1 MINKKIGL
9 TAAISLI
16 VVASILYG
24 VSETTPTVTRVSV
37 AQFGDF
43 TFADQVERSHLVV
56 IGIVTDVGV
65 KIFPEDI
72 IDVDGHGNE
81 YVFEHNEIPKA
92 EVTLRI
98 LEVLKDD
105 LGWSSDEVTF
115 YDDVNIAVGK
125 TDGQVTRFVSQ
136 YAMDYQ
142 KGDNGLFLINDDHG
156 LNMLGYAS
164 FYPIHDGKATITT
177 ELDKLLEK
185 APIELSEAKTI
196 AQTAGT
202 NSLSAEDK
210 NGLEQIDSRLSE
222 TKAKIEIISA
232 QSREIYASTPEVKN
246 QILNAKQT
254 IKESE
259 IPYRG
264 LGTDFKNGA
273 LVIGFQSQEIADQYI
288 PTINT
293 MIGVPYYLEIDVQD
307 EFLSCTTRPSDC
319 DPSVGGV
326 KISTQSSATGSASG
340 GKTVIDTTLTNPVKE
355 DRTVLN
361 SLEDAFDSAETD
373 AERESIMA
381 EVQNLLGEPRSFA
394 ADVQRTLQY
403 DNAKEILTDSIVE
416 MPKQD
421 GHNAIPFTQ
430 IGYST
435 RSGML
440 EVKIHQDFATAENMR
455 QYESIIRAII
465 GDQIDLRIS
474 NGGNYW
480 VAAQEELVEDLPG
493 DEGICGPQTIV
504 VNGTCVADYEA
515 ICGPET
521 MVWGGKCTSIDEVP
535 YHRAP
540 EADCLIATASYGS
553 ELAPQ
558 VQMLR
563 EVRDNVL
570 RSTYSGALFMDAFN
584 SVYYSFSPQ
593 VAQLENEHPIF
604 REAVKAFI
612 TPMISTL
619 SVMTLANDGSESE
632 VILFGVST
640 IGLIV
645 GMYIAAPVIAVW
657 QVRKRI

>member
-24 VSETTPTVTRVSV
+24 ISETTPTVTRVSV

-43 TFADQVERSHLVV
+43 TFADRVERSHLVV
-56 IGIVTDVGV
+56 IGVVTDVGV

-72 IDVDGHGNE
+72 IDVDEHGNE
-81 YVFEHNEIPKA
+81 YIFEHNEIPKA
-92 EVTLRI
+92 EVTLHI

-105 LGWSSDEVTF
+105 LGWISDEVTF
-115 YDDVNIAVGK
+115 YDDANIAVGK

-136 YAMDYQ
+136 YAIDYQ
-142 KGDNGLFLINDDHG
+142 KGDKGLFLIDNDEG
-156 LNMLGYAS
+156 LAAMGYTS
-164 FYPIHDGKATITT
+164 FYPILEGKETITT

-202 NSLSAEDK
+202 DSLSAEDWD
-210 NGLEQIDSRLSE
+210 GLEQIDSRLSE
-222 TKAKIEIISA
+222 AKAEIEIISA
-232 QSREIYASTPEVKN
+232 QSRKIYASTPEVKN

-319 DPSVGGV
+319 DPSVGGI
-326 KISTQSSATGSASG
+326 KISTQSSTTGSASG
-340 GKTVIDTTLTNPVKE
+340 GKTVIDTTFTNPVKE
-355 DRTVLN
+355 DRTALN
-361 SLEDAFDSAETD
+361 SLEGEFDGAETD
-373 AERESIMA
+373 TERESIKA
-381 EVQNLLGEPRSFA
+381 EAQNLLRELPSFA
-394 ADVQRTLQY
+394 ADAQRTLQY
-403 DNAKEILTDSIVE
+403 GNAKEILTDSIVK

-440 EVKIHQDFATAENMR
+440 EVRIHQDFATADNMR

-493 DEGICGPQTIV
+493 DEGICGPQTV
-504 VNGTCVADYEA
+504 SVNGTCVPDYEA
-515 ICGPET
+515 ICGPGATVVDE
-521 MVWGGKCTSIDEVP
+521 KCVGSELP
-535 YHRAP
+535 P
-540 EADCLIATASYGS
+540 GEKPSEDCLIATASYGS

-563 EVRDNVL
+563 EVRDNIL
-570 RSTYSGALFMDAFN
+570 LSTYSGALFMDVFN
-584 SVYYSFSPQ
+584 SAYYSFSPQ
-593 VAQLENEHPIF
+593 VAQLENENPIF

-619 SVMTLANDGSESE
+619 SVMTLASEGSESE
-632 VILFGVST
+632 VIFFGVST
-640 IGLIV
+640 VGLVV
-645 GMYIAAPVIAVW
+645 GMYIVTPVIVVW

>member
-1 MINKKIGL
+1 MISKK
-9 TAAISLI
+9 ISLI
-16 VVASILYG
+16 AMVSVVAVASILYG
-24 VSETTPTVTRVSV
+24 VSETTHTVTRVSV

-43 TFADQVERSHLVV
+43 TFAEKVERSHLVV
-56 IGIVTDVGV
+56 IGTVIDVGV

-72 IDVDGHGNE
+72 IDVDEHGNE

-92 EVTLRI
+92 EVTLQI

-105 LGWSSDEVTF
+105 LDWSSDEVTF

-164 FYPIHDGKATITT
+164 FYPIHDEKDAITT

-202 NSLSAEDK
+202 DSLSAEDGD
-210 NGLEQIDSRLSE
+210 GLEQIDNRLNE
-222 TKAKIEIISA
+222 TKAKIKIISA
-232 QSREIYASTPEVKN
+232 QSRKIYASTPEVKN

-319 DPSVGGV
+319 DSSVGGV
-326 KISTQSSATGSASG
+326 KISTQSSVAGSASG

-355 DRTVLN
+355 DRTALN

-373 AERESIMA
+373 TERESIKA
-381 EVQNLLGEPRSFA
+381 EAQNLLRELPSFA

-403 DNAKEILTDSIVE
+403 GNAKEILTDSIVK

-440 EVKIHQDFATAENMR
+440 EVRIHQDFATADNMR

-465 GDQIDLRIS
+465 GDHIDLRIS
-474 NGGNYW
+474 NGGSYW
-480 VAAQEELVEDLPG
+480 VTAQEELVEDLSG
-493 DEGICGPQTIV
+493 GKGICGPQTIV

-515 ICGPET
+515 ICGPGATVVDE
-521 MVWGGKCTSIDEVP
+521 KCVGYELVVTKRSE
-535 YHRAP
+535 
-540 EADCLIATASYGS
+540 DCLIATASYGS

-563 EVRDNVL
+563 EVRDNIL
-570 RSTYSGALFMDAFN
+570 LSTYSGALFMDAFN

-593 VAQLENEHPIF
+593 VAQLENENPIF
-604 REAVKAFI
+604 REAVKTFI

-619 SVMTLANDGSESE
+619 SVMTFANEGSESE
-632 VILFGVST
+632 VIFFGVST

-645 GMYIAAPVIAVW
+645 GMYIVTPVIVVW

>member
-24 VSETTPTVTRVSV
+24 ISETTPTVTRVSV

-43 TFADQVERSHLVV
+43 TFADRVERSHLVV
-56 IGIVTDVGV
+56 IGVVTDVGV

-72 IDVDGHGNE
+72 IDVDEHGNE
-81 YVFEHNEIPKA
+81 YIFEHNEIPKA
-92 EVTLRI
+92 EVTLHI

-105 LGWSSDEVTF
+105 LGWISDEVTF
-115 YDDVNIAVGK
+115 YDDANIAVGK

-142 KGDNGLFLINDDHG
+142 KGDRGLFLINDDHG

-164 FYPIHDGKATITT
+164 FYPIHDGKDTITT
-177 ELDKLLEK
+177 ELGKLLEK

-202 NSLSAEDK
+202 DSLSAEDR

-222 TKAKIEIISA
+222 TKAKIEIINA
-232 QSREIYASTPEVKN
+232 QSRKIYASTPEVKN

-319 DPSVGGV
+319 DPSVGGI
-326 KISTQSSATGSASG
+326 KISTQSSTTGSASG
-340 GKTVIDTTLTNPVKE
+340 GKTVIDTTFTNPVKE

-373 AERESIMA
+373 TERESIKA
-381 EVQNLLGEPRSFA
+381 EAQNLLRELPSFA

-403 DNAKEILTDSIVE
+403 DNAKEILTDSIVK

-440 EVKIHQDFATAENMR
+440 EVRIHQDFATADNMR

-504 VNGTCVADYEA
+504 VNGTCVADYET
-515 ICGPET
+515 ICGPRATVVDE
-521 MVWGGKCTSIDEVP
+521 KCVGYELPPGEKPSE
-535 YHRAP
+535 
-540 EADCLIATASYGS
+540 DCLIATASYGS

-563 EVRDNVL
+563 EVRDNIL
-570 RSTYSGALFMDAFN
+570 LSTYSGTLFMDGFN
-584 SVYYSFSPQ
+584 SIYYSFSPQ
-593 VAQLENEHPIF
+593 VAQLENENPIF

-619 SVMTLANDGSESE
+619 SVMTLASEGSESE
-632 VILFGVST
+632 VIFFGVSS

-645 GMYIAAPVIAVW
+645 GMYIVTPVIVVW

>member
-24 VSETTPTVTRVSV
+24 VSETTPTVTRVST
-37 AQFGDF
+37 AQ
-43 TFADQVERSHLVV
+43 FADQTFEESVEKAGLIVV
-56 IGIVTDVGV
+56 GTVIDVGIKV
-65 KIFPEDI
+65 FPEDVM
-72 IDVDGHGNE
+72 DTDEDGNE
-81 YVFEHNEIPKA
+81 YVFEYNEIPRA
-92 EVTLRI
+92 EITLQI
-98 LEVLKDD
+98 QEVLKDD
-105 LGWSSDEVTF
+105 VGLTSDTVTF
-115 YDDVNIAVGK
+115 YDEVNGAI
-125 TDGQVTRFVSQ
+125 GQSDSQKAKFISQ
-136 YAMDYQ
+136 YAIDYQ
-142 KGDNGLFLINDDHG
+142 KGDKGLFLIDNDEG
-156 LNMLGYAS
+156 LAAMGYTS
-164 FYPIHDGKATITT
+164 FYPIHDGKDTITT

-196 AQTAGT
+196 AQTTGT
-202 NSLSAEDK
+202 NSLSAKDGD
-210 NGLEQIDSRLSE
+210 GLEQIDSRLSE

-232 QSREIYASTPEVKN
+232 QSRKIYASTPEVKN

-355 DRTVLN
+355 DGTVLN

-381 EVQNLLGEPRSFA
+381 EVQNLLGEPPSFA

-403 DNAKEILTDSIVE
+403 GNAEEVLTDSIVE

-480 VAAQEELVEDLPG
+480 VAAQEELVEDLSG

-504 VNGTCVADYEA
+504 VNGTCVPDYEA
-515 ICGPET
+515 VCGPGAVVRDE
-521 MVWGGKCTSIDEVP
+521 KCVGYGLATAKRTE
-535 YHRAP
+535 
-540 EADCLIATASYGS
+540 DCLIATASYGS
-553 ELAPQ
+553 EMAPQ

-632 VILFGVST
+632 VIFFGVST

>member
-1 MINKKIGL
+1 M
-9 TAAISLI
+9 
-16 VVASILYG
+16 
-24 VSETTPTVTRVSV
+24 
-37 AQFGDF
+37 D
-43 TFADQVERSHLVV
+43 
-56 IGIVTDVGV
+56 TD
-65 KIFPEDI
+65 ED
-72 IDVDGHGNE
+72 GNE
-81 YVFEHNEIPKA
+81 YVFEYNEIPRA
-92 EVTLRI
+92 EITLQI
-98 LEVLKDD
+98 QEVLKDD
-105 LGWSSDEVTF
+105 VGLTSDTVTF
-115 YDDVNIAVGK
+115 YDEVNGAI
-125 TDGQVTRFVSQ
+125 GQSDSQKAKFISQ
-136 YAMDYQ
+136 YAIDYQ
-142 KGDNGLFLINDDHG
+142 KGDKGLFLIDNDEG
-156 LNMLGYAS
+156 LAAMGYTS
-164 FYPIHDGKATITT
+164 FYPIHDGKDTITT

-196 AQTAGT
+196 AQTTGT
-202 NSLSAEDK
+202 NSLSAKDGD
-210 NGLEQIDSRLSE
+210 GLEQIDSRLSE

-232 QSREIYASTPEVKN
+232 QSRKIYASTPEVKN
-246 QILNAKQT
+246 QILNAKQA

-355 DRTVLN
+355 DGTVLN

-381 EVQNLLGEPRSFA
+381 EVQNLLGEPPSFA

-403 DNAKEILTDSIVE
+403 GNAEEVLTDSIVE

-440 EVKIHQDFATAENMR
+440 EVRIHQDFATAENMR

-480 VAAQEELVEDLPG
+480 VAAQEELVEDLSG

-504 VNGTCVADYEA
+504 VNGTCVPDYEA
-515 ICGPET
+515 VCGPGAVVRDE
-521 MVWGGKCTSIDEVP
+521 KCVGYGLATAKRTE
-535 YHRAP
+535 
-540 EADCLIATASYGS
+540 DCLIATASYGS
-553 ELAPQ
+553 EMAPQ

-632 VILFGVST
+632 VIFFGVST

>member
-43 TFADQVERSHLVV
+43 TFAEKVERSHLVV
-56 IGIVTDVGV
+56 IGTVIDVGV

-72 IDVDGHGNE
+72 IDVDEHGNE

-92 EVTLRI
+92 EVTLQI

-105 LGWSSDEVTF
+105 LDWSSDEVTF

-125 TDGQVTRFVSQ
+125 TDSKVTRFVSQ

-142 KGDNGLFLINDDHG
+142 KGDRGLFLINDDHG

-177 ELDKLLEK
+177 ELDQLLEK
-185 APIELSEAKTI
+185 APIELSEAKAV
-196 AQTAGT
+196 AQAAGV
-202 NSLSAEDK
+202 NSLSAEDGD
-210 NGLEQIDSRLSE
+210 GLEQIDSRLSE
-222 TKAKIEIISA
+222 TKAKIKIISA
-232 QSREIYASTPEVKN
+232 QSRKIYASTPEVKN

-288 PTINT
+288 PAINT

-319 DPSVGGV
+319 DSSVGGV

-355 DRTVLN
+355 DRTALN
-361 SLEDAFDSAETD
+361 SLEDAFDGAETD
-373 AERESIMA
+373 TERESIKA
-381 EVQNLLGEPRSFA
+381 EAQNLLRELPSFA
-394 ADVQRTLQY
+394 ADAQRTLQY
-403 DNAKEILTDSIVE
+403 GNAKEVLTDSIVK

-421 GHNAIPFTQ
+421 GHHAIPFTQ

-440 EVKIHQDFATAENMR
+440 EVGIHQDFATAENMR
-455 QYESIIRAII
+455 QYGSIIRAII

-480 VAAQEELVEDLPG
+480 VAAQEELVEDLSG
-493 DEGICGPQTIV
+493 GKGICDPQTV
-504 VNGTCVADYEA
+504 SVNGTCVPDYET
-515 ICGPET
+515 ICGPGATVVDE
-521 MVWGGKCTSIDEVP
+521 KCVGFELPPGEKYSE
-535 YHRAP
+535 
-540 EADCLIATASYGS
+540 DCLIATASYGS

-563 EVRDNVL
+563 EVRDNIL
-570 RSTYSGALFMDAFN
+570 LSTYSGTLFMDGFN
-584 SVYYSFSPQ
+584 SAYYSFSPQ
-593 VAQLENEHPIF
+593 VAQLENENPIF
-604 REAVKAFI
+604 KEAVKTFI

-619 SVMTLANDGSESE
+619 SVMTLASENSESE
-632 VILFGVST
+632 VIFFGVST

-645 GMYIAAPVIAVW
+645 GMYIVTPVIVVW

>member
-1 MINKKIGL
+1 
-9 TAAISLI
+9 
-16 VVASILYG
+16 
-24 VSETTPTVTRVSV
+24 
-37 AQFGDF
+37 
-43 TFADQVERSHLVV
+43 
-56 IGIVTDVGV
+56 
-65 KIFPEDI
+65 
-72 IDVDGHGNE
+72 
-81 YVFEHNEIPKA
+81 
-92 EVTLRI
+92 
-98 LEVLKDD
+98 
-105 LGWSSDEVTF
+105 
-115 YDDVNIAVGK
+115 
-125 TDGQVTRFVSQ
+125 
-136 YAMDYQ
+136 MDYQ

-202 NSLSAEDK
+202 DSLSAEDK

-232 QSREIYASTPEVKN
+232 LSRKIYASTPEVKN

-307 EFLSCTTRPSDC
+307 EFLSCTTRPSNC
-319 DPSVGGV
+319 DPSVGGI
-326 KISTQSSATGSASG
+326 KISTQSSTTGSASG

-373 AERESIMA
+373 AEKESIMA
-381 EVQNLLGEPRSFA
+381 EAQNPPRELPSFA

-430 IGYST
+430 TGYST

-504 VNGTCVADYEA
+504 VNGTCVPDYEA
-515 ICGPET
+515 VCGPGAVVMDE
-521 MVWGGKCTSIDEVP
+521 KCVGYGLDTAKRTE
-535 YHRAP
+535 
-540 EADCLIATASYGS
+540 DCLIATASYGS
-553 ELAPQ
+553 EMAPQ

-563 EVRDNVL
+563 EVRDNIL
-570 RSTYSGALFMDAFN
+570 LSTYSGALFMNGFN

-593 VAQLENEHPIF
+593 VAQLENENPVF
-604 REAVKAFI
+604 KEAVKTFI

-619 SVMTLANDGSESE
+619 SVMTLASENSESE
-632 VILFGVST
+632 VIFFGVSA